1 MVTGTRVKK
10 IENFDKKMDNFDHY
24 CQQKAAQSGSSFYYS
39 FRFLPPKQQ
48 QAIIAVY
55 AFCREVDDIVD
66 NYSDRSVAQ
75 KKLLWWAAE
84 LERIFPETNP
94 SNPANPSNLLSKD
107 ENETIILPEH
117 PVGRALAK
125 ARSHFKLQK
134 YLFEEILQGMMMDLN
149 YQGYQTFDDLRLYC
163 HCVASAVGL
172 IAAEIF
178 GYQDIRTLE
187 YARNLGVALQ
197 LVNII
202 RDIGEDASRG
212 RIYIPE
218 TELAQ
223 FSLTAE
229 DILNKRYSDNFV
241 NLMRFQCERA
251 RSYYQKAL
259 NALPEVDKY
268 TQRSG
273 LMMAE
278 IYFTVLSEIE
288 KLDFRVFHQR
298 VGLTPIRKLW
308 LAWKTTRKIKPQ
320 RLPNNVQSKCVG

>member
-1 MVTGTRVKK
+1 
-10 IENFDKKMDNFDHY
+10 MDSADLY

-39 FRFLPPKQQ
+39 FRFLPPEQQ

-66 NYSDRSVAQ
+66 SYSDRNIAQ
-75 KKLLWWAAE
+75 QKLLWWAAE
-84 LERIFPETNP
+84 LERIFPP
-94 SNPANPSNLLSKD
+94 I
-107 ENETIILPEH
+107 NETTPPPEH
-117 PVGRALAK
+117 PVGQALFK

-134 YLFEEILQGMMMDLN
+134 YLFEEILQGMMMDIN

-163 HCVASAVGL
+163 HCVASTVGL

-187 YARNLGVALQ
+187 YARSLGVAFQ

-202 RDIGEDASRG
+202 RDIGEDANRG
-212 RIYIPE
+212 RVYLPE
-218 TELAQ
+218 TELAK
-223 FSLTAE
+223 FSLTAD
-229 DILNKRYSDNFV
+229 DILNKRYSENFV
-241 NLMRFQCERA
+241 ELMRFQTERA
-251 RSYYQKAL
+251 RNYYQKAL
-259 NALPEVDKY
+259 NALPASDKY

-278 IYFTVLSEIE
+278 IYFTLLKEIE

-308 LAWKTTRKIKPQ
+308 LVWKTSRKIRPGNITKIDAS
-320 RLPNNVQSKCVG
+320 SKCA

>member
-1 MVTGTRVKK
+1 
-10 IENFDKKMDNFDHY
+10 MDSSDLY

-39 FRFLPPKQQ
+39 FRFLQPKQQ

-66 NYSDRSVAQ
+66 NYSDRSIAQ
-75 KKLLWWAAE
+75 QKLLWWATE
-84 LERIFPETNP
+84 LERVFPE
-94 SNPANPSNLLSKD
+94 SAD
-107 ENETIILPEH
+107 ETAPPEH
-117 PVGRALAK
+117 PVGKALYSAK
-125 ARSHFKLQK
+125 QNFKLQK

-178 GYQDIRTLE
+178 GYQNPRTLE
-187 YARNLGVALQ
+187 YARSLGMAFQ

-202 RDIGEDASRG
+202 RDIGEDATRG
-212 RIYIPE
+212 RVYLPE
-218 TELAQ
+218 TELAK
-223 FSLTAE
+223 FSLTPE
-229 DILNKRYSDNFV
+229 DILSKRYSDNFLA
-241 NLMRFQCERA
+241 LMRFQAERA

-259 NALPEVDKY
+259 EALPEVDKY

-278 IYFTVLSEIE
+278 IYFTLLKEIE
-288 KLDFRVFHQR
+288 KLNFQVFHQR
-298 VGLTPIRKLW
+298 VSLTPIRKLW
-308 LAWKTTRKIKPQ
+308 LAWKTARKIKKN
-320 RLPNNVQSKCVG
+320 RFAFENVNV